1 MSSVKISKQ
10 SSYSVLNDKKNVV
23 QEKFSIRWEKNYRKN
38 KYIYIMLIPIAL
50 YYIIFHYVP
59 MVGAVIAFQD
69 YTPAKGLFGSQ
80 WVGFKH
86 FVNFLTGPYAWRL
99 IRNTLLLNVY
109 QIIFGFPAPIILALL
124 INEINCKPYKK
135 AVQTISYMPHF
146 ISLVVVCGLLTTF
159 SRTDELFN
167 DFLVLFGAE
176 RTNLLARPEVFR
188 TLFTASGIWQHV
200 GWGSIIYL
208 ATLSNADPNLHEAAA
223 IDGASKFQRMIHVS
237 FPCLV
242 PIIIVQLIMR
252 LGNILTQGFEKI
264 ILLYSPLI
272 YETAD
277 VISSYVYRRGLEQMD
292 YSFGSAVGIF
302 NSVVNLTILIAAN
315 YFSRRV
321 SEESL
326 W

>member
-1 MSSVKISKQ
+1 MSSIRTVKSDL
-10 SSYSVLNDKKNVV
+10 SSNNRKYVV
-23 QEKFSIRWEKNYRKN
+23 QEQFGIRWSKNYRKN
-38 KYIYIMLIPIAL
+38 KYIYMMLIPVVL

-59 MVGAVIAFQD
+59 MAGAGIAFQD
-69 YTPAKGLFGSQ
+69 YNPAKGLLESN

-86 FVNFLTGPYAWRL
+86 FADFLTGPYAWRL

-124 INEINCKPYKK
+124 INEITCKPYKK
-135 AVQTISYMPHF
+135 VLQTVSYMPHF
-146 ISLVVVCGLLTTF
+146 ISLVVVCGLLKTF

-167 DFLVLFGAE
+167 DFLVLFGSE
-176 RTNLLARPEVFR
+176 RTNLLARAELFR
-188 TLFTASGIWQHV
+188 VLFTTSGIWQSI
-200 GWGSIIYL
+200 GWSSIIYL
-208 ATLSNADPNLHEAAA
+208 ATLSNSDPNLHEAAA
-223 IDGASKFQRMIHVS
+223 IDGASKFQRMIHIS
-237 FPCLV
+237 FPCLIPV
-242 PIIIVQLIMR
+242 IIVQLIMR

-272 YETAD
+272 YETSD

-302 NSVVNLTILIAAN
+302 NSVINLTILIVAN
-315 YFSRRV
+315 YFSRYV